1 MFFTSNEYIRHT
13 NGVTHGVTQVT
24 YLRRQRRVERLTT
37 KLTLTERP
45 QRTHV
50 STNPRVG
57 NAEEGLPVAR
67 PKL

>member
-1 MFFTSNEYIRHT
+1 MFVCDMVLRL
-13 NGVTHGVTQVT
+13 QVT
-24 YLRRQRRVERLTT
+24 YLRRQRRMERLTT

-50 STNPRVG
+50 STNPRG
-57 NAEEGLPVAR
+57 ADEGLPVAR